1 MTDFYNLKYTSPN
14 FFYFTGLEEFEEKID
29 KLDKDRDGS
38 HPWLK
43 EMLHN
48 LRKAKKNAENG
59 DRGLG
64 KEQNHQKFS
73 NQDAIQ
79 DQISF

>member
-1 MTDFYNLKYTSPN
+1 MDN
-14 FFYFTGLEEFEEKID
+14 
-29 KLDKDRDGS
+29 DRDGS
-38 HPWLK
+38 HPWLE

-48 LRKAKKNAENG
+48 LRKAKKDAENG
-59 DRGLG
+59 DKGVG

>member
-1 MTDFYNLKYTSPN
+1 MDN
-14 FFYFTGLEEFEEKID
+14 
-29 KLDKDRDGS
+29 DRDGS
-38 HPWLK
+38 HPWLE

-48 LRKAKKNAENG
+48 LRKAKKDAENG
-59 DRGLG
+59 DKGVS
-64 KEQNHQKFS
+64 KEQNHQKLS

>member
-1 MTDFYNLKYTSPN
+1 MTDFYNMKYTSLN
-14 FFYFTGLEEFEEKID
+14 FFYFTGLEEFEEEID
-29 KLDKDRDGS
+29 KMDKDRDGS
-38 HPWLK
+38 HPWLE

-48 LRKAKKNAENG
+48 LRKAKKDAENG
-59 DRGLG
+59 DKGVD
-64 KEQNHQKFS
+64 KDQKHQKFS